1 MLVRDV
7 RLPGQPAQLADVHSR
22 LDDGFGRWDGRSSV
36 VQEGSDLLPEL
47 LLVSLELGELLIQVL
62 NNISQT
68 ADFPHSLSPGGLCRV
83 KAACLITWCSDI

>member
-1 MLVRDV
+1 M
-7 RLPGQPAQLADVHSR
+7 ADVHSR

-68 ADFPHSLSPGGLCRV
+68 ADSLTLSLQEGSVGLKQHV
-83 KAACLITWCSDI
+83 